1 MIIIK
6 NVDTVVSQSNNFDLE
21 VQLTVGC
28 MLSVFPDTGVSW
40 KKDRRE
46 GGRQI
51 SCDGLA
57 CDLSTGEV
65 EEGSSSV

>member
-1 MIIIK
+1 M
-6 NVDTVVSQSNNFDLE
+6 
-21 VQLTVGC
+21 TVGR